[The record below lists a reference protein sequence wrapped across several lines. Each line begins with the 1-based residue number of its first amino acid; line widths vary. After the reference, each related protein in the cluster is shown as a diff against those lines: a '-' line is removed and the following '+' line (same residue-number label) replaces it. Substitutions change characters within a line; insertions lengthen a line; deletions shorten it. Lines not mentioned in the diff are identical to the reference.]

1 MLMET
6 VSIVEPAFSLSN
18 YAVQDEDLPEFR
30 DMKFENIN
38 ELHLDHPGANDPE
51 YLTRRNYI
59 ASLAKNF
66 RETGIITDVEY
77 NAREQ
82 KVWRY
87 VAEELEYLH
96 QKYASPFYLKAK

>member
-38 ELHLDHPGANDPE
+38 NC
-51 YLTRRNYI
+51 
-59 ASLAKNF
+59 KC
-66 RETGIITDVEY
+66 
-77 NAREQ
+77 
-82 KVWRY
+82 
-87 VAEELEYLH
+87 
-96 QKYASPFYLKAK
+96 LKK